1 MSNFEEVIEKFLRP
15 KALSENFDHST
26 WSDERS
32 VWILS
37 SALGL
42 DVAASEEGPVFVA
55 GNLISASQQPGSDDL
70 IPVKLANGKVTLIL
84 FFDDSYYLYCTIFGG
99 L

>member
-15 KALSENFDHST
+15 KALAENFDHST

-42 DVAASEEGPVFVA
+42 ETDAEDGPVFV
-55 GNLISASQQPGSDDL
+55 PGSLVSNAQSIDSQ
-70 IPVKLANGKVTLIL
+70 IVQVKLSNGKVN
-84 FFDDSYYLYCTIFGG
+84 S
-99 L
+99 